1 MMQLP
6 AVLALCWAIQPIDPA
21 SSQAAAAPA
30 VQAVAQPAA
39 APAVQPATEATR
51 VYRVRQVAKL
61 TQVPLEAG
69 LVRWWISV
77 PDNERHQDV
86 LDLDVV
92 SAPGE
97 WRIERDADRGNRFLY
112 VEAKAPKAET
122 LEATIE
128 YTVRRSPVLDHVEP
142 ALVPPI
148 SEVQR
153 RWYADEL
160 RRDAPHMKVDAQV
173 QKIADEVCGKE
184 QNPALQARA
193 LLQHVLET
201 ADHYSKD
208 ASKPKC
214 GIGDAL
220 DCLTNGGGCCTDLH
234 SLFIALARARGIP
247 ARLQMGYRLNAKNEG
262 KVVDP
267 GYRCWAEYFL
277 PGYGWVSA
285 DIVEADAPG
294 GLGPARWFTGLTER
308 RVWLNEG
315 REFRLPGSTSNQ
327 RVNTMIIGHAEIDGV
342 VARVLPEGDVP
353 AQLERTVHF
362 VELDASRS
370 APLAPP
376 AH

>member
-1 MMQLP
+1 MIQLP
-6 AVLALCWAIQPIDPA
+6 LVLALCWAIQPTEAAPT
-21 SSQAAAAPA
+21 QAAAPA
-30 VQAVAQPAA
+30 AQAAAQPAQPAA
-39 APAVQPATEATR
+39 EATR
-51 VYRVRQVAKL
+51 VYRVRQVTKL

-69 LVRWWISV
+69 VVRWWISV

-97 WRIERDADRGNRFLY
+97 WSITRDEDRGNRFLY
-112 VEAKAPKAET
+112 VEAKSPKAET

-128 YTVRRSPVLDHVEP
+128 YTLRRSPVLDQIEP
-142 ALVPPI
+142 ANVPPI

-160 RRDAPHMKVDAQV
+160 RRDAPHMQVDERI
-173 QKIADEVCGKE
+173 QKIADETCGKE

-208 ASKPKC
+208 SSKPKC
-214 GIGDAL
+214 GIGDAV

-262 KVVDP
+262 KLVDP

-315 REFRLPGSTSNQ
+315 REFRLPGSSSTQ

-342 VARVLPEGDVP
+342 VARVLPEGDLLP
-353 AQLERTVHF
+353 QLERNVLF
-362 VELDASRS
+362 VELDAARS